1 MKSIQ
6 KRLVGATALAVM
18 TLSGAAAAQ
27 MQLEE
32 VVVTAQ
38 KRAESAQDVPVALTA
53 ISGESIENMGIG
65 NMGDLTQMSSSLTIQ
80 ESGNRNE
87 SPVSIRG
94 IGTFSYAIGVEPSV
108 SVIIDDLPV
117 ATTGQAFANLADVER
132 VEVLRGPQSTLFGKN
147 ASAGVI
153 NIVTKNPSEEFEGSV
168 EVTGADDDYYR
179 FAGSVSGP
187 ISDSVGFRL
196 NAYYDDFGGNIENAL
211 GGDDLQ
217 ATESQG
223 MRAKVRIDASE
234 DLVVTISADY
244 NELDQTFSAS
254 TFREVSPD
262 AQWLKNFGLGVSQ
275 DVWFSGIGLKAGE
288 DNFKGAASTIPQSAS
303 EDYSVSVKLEYQL
316 GEHTVTSITGWRN
329 WEYTNLTDLDG
340 AADLFGSSW
349 DQNSFYEIDQVTQEI
364 RIISPASDTFEY
376 VAGFWYSQSDYD
388 RSFVRKPLIPGT
400 TIAKSDWLA
409 YAGNEAMSVFGQG
422 TWKLSSQMEFTAGL
436 RYQTEDVEVDFDNY
450 INGGKFSGSDDDS
463 VVVGRA
469 ALQYFMSEDVML
481 YASYARGYKGQAYNT
496 TSSFNQFQADNP
508 VSTEDS
514 DSYELGIKGD
524 FLDGRLRVNANY
536 FLVTYEGFQAQS
548 GVIDPD
554 TGAVELSLDNV
565 GELETSGIELDV
577 TALLSENLLLNVGAS
592 WTDATIEEFP
602 TAECYTGQTAAQ
614 GCLPNGAG
622 GSNVQDLAGKPL
634 NNSPDLKLV
643 VGLDYGFSVDEN
655 FDGFMRAHYQW
666 QDDVNFA
673 LTGDPL
679 AALGSYGILNLS
691 AGVESTDGRYTVTG
705 FVNNALDEFYVT
717 ALPNLSSLYGATAL
731 SQIVPRN
738 AERIMGLRLKYNF

>member
-1 MKSIQ
+1 MKAIQ

-18 TLSGAAAAQ
+18 TLSGAAVAQ

-53 ISGESIENMGIG
+53 ISGDAIENMGIG
-65 NMGDLTQMSSSLTIQ
+65 NMGDLTQMSSSLTVQ

-108 SVIIDDLPV
+108 SVIIDEVPV

-153 NIVTKNPSEEFEGSV
+153 NIVTKNPSEEFEGSL

-223 MRAKVRIDASE
+223 VRAKVRFDASQ
-234 DLVVTISADY
+234 DLTVTVTADY

-254 TFREVSPD
+254 TFRKVSPD
-262 AQWLKNFGLGVSQ
+262 AQWLKPFNLGVSQ

-288 DNFKGAASTIPQSAS
+288 DNFKGAASTIPHSAS
-303 EDYSVSVKLEYQL
+303 EDYSVAVKVEYQL
-316 GEHTVTSITGWRN
+316 GEHSVTSITGWRN
-329 WEYTNLTDLDG
+329 WEYVNTTDIDG

-349 DQNSFYEIDQVTQEI
+349 DMSSLYEIDQITQEI
-364 RIISPASDTFEY
+364 RIASPASDTFEY
-376 VAGFWYSQSDYD
+376 VAGLWYSQSDYD
-388 RSFVRKPLIPGT
+388 RGFVRKPLIPGT

-409 YAGNEAMSVFGQG
+409 YAGNEALSVFGQG
-422 TWKLSSQMEFTAGL
+422 TWKLSEQLNVTAGL
-436 RYQTEDVEVDFDNY
+436 RYQMEDVEVQFDNAV
-450 INGGKFSGSDDDS
+450 NGGSFAGSDDDS
-463 VVVGRA
+463 VMVGRA
-469 ALQYFMSEDVML
+469 AVQYFVNDDVML

-508 VSTEDS
+508 VGTEDS
-514 DSYELGIKGD
+514 DAYEVGVKGD
-524 FLDGRLRVNANY
+524 FMDGRLRVNANY
-536 FLVTYEGFQAQS
+536 FLVNYTGFQAQS
-548 GVIDPD
+548 GVINDD
-554 TGAVELSLDNV
+554 GAIELSLDNV
-565 GELETSGIELDV
+565 GELETSGVELDV
-577 TALLSENLLLNVGAS
+577 TALLSDNLLLNVGAS
-592 WTDATIEEFP
+592 WTDATIEEFG
-602 TAECYTGQTAAQ
+602 TAECYNGQTEAQ
-614 GCLPNGAG
+614 GCIADPVLGRI
-622 GSNVQDLAGKPL
+622 QDLAGKPL
-634 NNSPDLKLV
+634 NNSPDLKVV
-643 VGLDYGFSVDEN
+643 VGLDYGFSVDEK

-666 QDDVNFA
+666 QDEVNFS
-673 LTGDPL
+673 LTQDPL
-679 AALGSYGILNLS
+679 TVLGSYGILNLS
-691 AGVESTDGRYTVTG
+691 AGVESTDGRYTVTA

-717 ALPNLSSLYGATAL
+717 ALPNLSNLYGATAL

-738 AERIMGLRLKYNF
+738 AERIMGVRLKYNF

>member
-1 MKSIQ
+1 MKAIQ

-18 TLSGAAAAQ
+18 TLSGAAVAQ

-53 ISGESIENMGIG
+53 ISGDAIENMGIG
-65 NMGDLTQMSSSLTIQ
+65 NMGDLTQMSSSLTVQ

-108 SVIIDDLPV
+108 SVIIDEVPV

-223 MRAKVRIDASE
+223 VRAKVRFDASQ
-234 DLVVTISADY
+234 DLTVTVTADY

-288 DNFKGAASTIPQSAS
+288 DNFKGAASTIPHSAS
-303 EDYSVSVKLEYQL
+303 EDYSVAVKVEYQL
-316 GEHTVTSITGWRN
+316 GEHSVTSITGWRN
-329 WEYTNLTDLDG
+329 WEYVNTTDIDG

-349 DQNSFYEIDQVTQEI
+349 DMSSLYEIDQITQEI
-364 RIISPASDTFEY
+364 RIASPASDTFEY
-376 VAGFWYSQSDYD
+376 VAGLWYSQSDYD
-388 RSFVRKPLIPGT
+388 RGFVRKPLIPGT

-409 YAGNEAMSVFGQG
+409 YAGNEALSVFGQG
-422 TWKLSSQMEFTAGL
+422 TWKLSEQLNVTAGL
-436 RYQTEDVEVDFDNY
+436 RYQMEDVEVQFDNAV
-450 INGGKFSGSDDDS
+450 NGGSFAGSDDDS
-463 VVVGRA
+463 VMVGRA
-469 ALQYFMSEDVML
+469 AVQYFVNDDVML

-508 VSTEDS
+508 VGTEDS
-514 DSYELGIKGD
+514 DAYEVGVKGD
-524 FLDGRLRVNANY
+524 FMDGRLRVNANY
-536 FLVTYEGFQAQS
+536 FLVNYTGFQAQS
-548 GVIDPD
+548 GVINDD
-554 TGAVELSLDNV
+554 GAIELSLDNV
-565 GELETSGIELDV
+565 GELETSGVELDV
-577 TALLSENLLLNVGAS
+577 TALLSDNLLLNVGAS
-592 WTDATIEEFP
+592 WTDATIEEFG
-602 TAECYTGQTAAQ
+602 TAECYNGQTEAQ
-614 GCLPNGAG
+614 GCIADPVLGRI
-622 GSNVQDLAGKPL
+622 QDLAGKPL
-634 NNSPDLKLV
+634 NNSPDLKVV
-643 VGLDYGFSVDEN
+643 VGLDYGFSVDEK

-666 QDDVNFA
+666 QDEVNFS
-673 LTGDPL
+673 LTQDPL
-679 AALGSYGILNLS
+679 TVLGSYGILNLS
-691 AGVESTDGRYTVTG
+691 AGVESTDGRYTVTA

-717 ALPNLSSLYGATAL
+717 ALPNLSNLYGATAL

-738 AERIMGLRLKYNF
+738 AERIMGVRLKYNF

>member
-1 MKSIQ
+1 MKAIQ

-18 TLSGAAAAQ
+18 TLSGAAVAQ

-53 ISGESIENMGIG
+53 ISGDAIENMGIG
-65 NMGDLTQMSSSLTIQ
+65 NMGDLTQMSSSLTVQ

-108 SVIIDDLPV
+108 SVIIDEVPV

-223 MRAKVRIDASE
+223 VRAKVRFDASQ
-234 DLVVTISADY
+234 DLTVTVTADY

-288 DNFKGAASTIPQSAS
+288 DNFKGAASTIPHSAS
-303 EDYSVSVKLEYQL
+303 EDYSVAVKVEYQL
-316 GEHTVTSITGWRN
+316 GEHSVTSITGWRN
-329 WEYTNLTDLDG
+329 WEYINTTDLDG

-349 DQNSFYEIDQVTQEI
+349 DMSSLYEIDQITQEI
-364 RIISPASDTFEY
+364 RIASPASDTFEY
-376 VAGFWYSQSDYD
+376 VAGLWYSQSDYD
-388 RSFVRKPLIPGT
+388 RGFVRKPLIPGT
-400 TIAKSDWLA
+400 TVAKSDWLA
-409 YAGNEAMSVFGQG
+409 YAGNEALSVFGQG
-422 TWKLSSQMEFTAGL
+422 TWKLSEQLNVTAGL
-436 RYQTEDVEVDFDNY
+436 RYQMEDVEVQFDNAV
-450 INGGKFSGSDDDS
+450 NGGSFAGADDDS
-463 VVVGRA
+463 VMVGRA
-469 ALQYFMSEDVML
+469 AVQYFVNDDVML

-508 VSTEDS
+508 VDTEDS
-514 DSYELGIKGD
+514 DAYEVGIKGD
-524 FLDGRLRVNANY
+524 FMDGRLRVNANY
-536 FLVTYEGFQAQS
+536 FLVNYTGFQAQS
-548 GVIDPD
+548 GVINDD
-554 TGAVELSLDNV
+554 GAIELSLDNV
-565 GELETSGIELDV
+565 GELETSGVELDV
-577 TALLSENLLLNVGAS
+577 TALLSDNLLLNVGAS
-592 WTDATIEEFP
+592 WTDATIEEFG
-602 TAECYTGQTAAQ
+602 TAECYNGQTEAQ
-614 GCLPNGAG
+614 GCIADPVLGRI
-622 GSNVQDLAGKPL
+622 QDLAGKPL
-634 NNSPDLKLV
+634 NNSPDLKVV
-643 VGLDYGFSVDEN
+643 VGLDYGFSVDEK

-666 QDDVNFA
+666 QDEVNFS
-673 LTGDPL
+673 LTQDPL
-679 AALGSYGILNLS
+679 TVLGSYGILNLS
-691 AGVESTDGRYTVTG
+691 AGVESTDGRYTVTA

-717 ALPNLSSLYGATAL
+717 ALPNLSNLYGATAL

-738 AERIMGLRLKYNF
+738 AERIMGVRLKYNF

>member
-1 MKSIQ
+1 
-6 KRLVGATALAVM
+6 
-18 TLSGAAAAQ
+18 
-27 MQLEE
+27 
-32 VVVTAQ
+32 
-38 KRAESAQDVPVALTA
+38 
-53 ISGESIENMGIG
+53 
-65 NMGDLTQMSSSLTIQ
+65 
-80 ESGNRNE
+80 
-87 SPVSIRG
+87 
-94 IGTFSYAIGVEPSV
+94 
-108 SVIIDDLPV
+108 
-117 ATTGQAFANLADVER
+117 
-132 VEVLRGPQSTLFGKN
+132 
-147 ASAGVI
+147 
-153 NIVTKNPSEEFEGSV
+153 
-168 EVTGADDDYYR
+168 
-179 FAGSVSGP
+179 
-187 ISDSVGFRL
+187 
-196 NAYYDDFGGNIENAL
+196 
-211 GGDDLQ
+211 
-217 ATESQG
+217 
-223 MRAKVRIDASE
+223 
-234 DLVVTISADY
+234 
-244 NELDQTFSAS
+244 
-254 TFREVSPD
+254 
-262 AQWLKNFGLGVSQ
+262 
-275 DVWFSGIGLKAGE
+275 
-288 DNFKGAASTIPQSAS
+288 
-303 EDYSVSVKLEYQL
+303 
-316 GEHTVTSITGWRN
+316 
-329 WEYTNLTDLDG
+329 
-340 AADLFGSSW
+340 
-349 DQNSFYEIDQVTQEI
+349 
-364 RIISPASDTFEY
+364 
-376 VAGFWYSQSDYD
+376 
-388 RSFVRKPLIPGT
+388 
-400 TIAKSDWLA
+400 
-409 YAGNEAMSVFGQG
+409 
-422 TWKLSSQMEFTAGL
+422 
-436 RYQTEDVEVDFDNY
+436 
-450 INGGKFSGSDDDS
+450 
-463 VVVGRA
+463 
-469 ALQYFMSEDVML
+469 MSEDVML

-548 GVIDPD
+548 GVIDPN

-691 AGVESTDGRYTVTG
+691 AGVESTDGRYTVTA

>member
-1 MKSIQ
+1 MKAIQ

-18 TLSGAAAAQ
+18 TLSGAAVAQ

-53 ISGESIENMGIG
+53 ISGDAIENMGIG
-65 NMGDLTQMSSSLTIQ
+65 NMGDLTQMSSSLTVQ

-108 SVIIDDLPV
+108 SVIIDEVPV

-223 MRAKVRIDASE
+223 VRAKVRFDASQ
-234 DLVVTISADY
+234 DLTVTVTADY

-288 DNFKGAASTIPQSAS
+288 DNFKGASSTTPHSAS
-303 EDYSVSVKLEYQL
+303 EDYSVAVKVEYQL
-316 GEHTVTSITGWRN
+316 GEHSVTSITGWRN
-329 WEYTNLTDLDG
+329 WEYVNTTDLDG

-349 DQNSFYEIDQVTQEI
+349 DMSSLYEIDQITQEI
-364 RIISPASDTFEY
+364 RIASPASDTFEY
-376 VAGFWYSQSDYD
+376 VAGLWYSQSDYD
-388 RSFVRKPLIPGT
+388 RGFVRKPLIPGT
-400 TIAKSDWLA
+400 TVAKSDWLA
-409 YAGNEAMSVFGQG
+409 YAGNEALSVFGQG
-422 TWKLSSQMEFTAGL
+422 TLKLSEQLNVTAGL
-436 RYQTEDVEVDFDNY
+436 RYQMEDVEVQFDNAV
-450 INGGKFSGSDDDS
+450 NGGAFAGSDDDS
-463 VVVGRA
+463 VMVGRA
-469 ALQYFMSEDVML
+469 AVQYFVNDDVML

-514 DSYELGIKGD
+514 DAYEVGIKGD
-524 FLDGRLRVNANY
+524 FMDGRLRVNANY
-536 FLVTYEGFQAQS
+536 FLVNYTGFQAQS
-548 GVIDPD
+548 GIIDPN

-565 GELETSGIELDV
+565 GELETSGVELDV
-577 TALLSENLLLNVGAS
+577 TALLSDNLLLNVGAS
-592 WTDATIEEFP
+592 WTDATIEEFG
-602 TAECYTGQTAAQ
+602 TAQCYNGQTAAQ
-614 GCLPNGAG
+614 GCITDPEL
-622 GSNVQDLAGKPL
+622 GSIQDLAGKPL
-634 NNSPDLKLV
+634 NNSPDLKVV
-643 VGLDYGFSVDEN
+643 VGLDYGFNVDEK

-666 QDDVNFA
+666 QDEVNFS
-673 LTGDPL
+673 LTQDPL
-679 AALGSYGILNLS
+679 TVLGSYGILNLS
-691 AGVESTDGRYTVTG
+691 AGVESTDGRYTVTA

-738 AERIMGLRLKYNF
+738 AERIMGVRLKYNF

>member
-1 MKSIQ
+1 MKAIQ

-18 TLSGAAAAQ
+18 TLSGAAVAQ

-53 ISGESIENMGIG
+53 ISGDAIENMGIG
-65 NMGDLTQMSSSLTIQ
+65 NMGDLTQMSSSLTVQ

-108 SVIIDDLPV
+108 SVIIDEVPV

-153 NIVTKNPSEEFEGSV
+153 NIVTKNPSEEFEGSL

-223 MRAKVRIDASE
+223 VRAKVRFDASQ
-234 DLVVTISADY
+234 DLTVTVTADY

-288 DNFKGAASTIPQSAS
+288 DNFKGAASTIPHSAS
-303 EDYSVSVKLEYQL
+303 EDYSVAVKVEYQL
-316 GEHTVTSITGWRN
+316 GEHSVTSITGWRN
-329 WEYTNLTDLDG
+329 WEYVNTTDIDG

-349 DQNSFYEIDQVTQEI
+349 DMSSLYEIDQITQEI
-364 RIISPASDTFEY
+364 RIASPASDTFEY
-376 VAGFWYSQSDYD
+376 VAGLWYSQSDYD
-388 RSFVRKPLIPGT
+388 RGFVRKPLIPGT

-409 YAGNEAMSVFGQG
+409 YAGNEALSVFGQG
-422 TWKLSSQMEFTAGL
+422 TWKLSEQLNVTAGL
-436 RYQTEDVEVDFDNY
+436 RYQMEDVEVQFDNAV
-450 INGGKFSGSDDDS
+450 NGGSFAGSDDDS
-463 VVVGRA
+463 VMVGRA
-469 ALQYFMSEDVML
+469 AVQYFVNDDVML

-508 VSTEDS
+508 VGTEDS
-514 DSYELGIKGD
+514 DAYEVGVKGD
-524 FLDGRLRVNANY
+524 FMDGRLRVNANY
-536 FLVTYEGFQAQS
+536 FLVNYTGFQAQS
-548 GVIDPD
+548 GVINDD
-554 TGAVELSLDNV
+554 GAIELSLDNV
-565 GELETSGIELDV
+565 GELETSGVELDV
-577 TALLSENLLLNVGAS
+577 TALLSDNLLLNVGAS
-592 WTDATIEEFP
+592 WTDATIEEFG
-602 TAECYTGQTAAQ
+602 TAECYNGQTEAQ
-614 GCLPNGAG
+614 GCIADPVLGRI
-622 GSNVQDLAGKPL
+622 QDLAGKPL
-634 NNSPDLKLV
+634 NNSPDLKVV
-643 VGLDYGFSVDEN
+643 VGLDYGFSVDEK

-666 QDDVNFA
+666 QDEVNFS
-673 LTGDPL
+673 LTQDPL
-679 AALGSYGILNLS
+679 TVLGSYGILNLS
-691 AGVESTDGRYTVTG
+691 AGVESTDGRYTVTA

-717 ALPNLSSLYGATAL
+717 ALPNLSNLYGATAL

-738 AERIMGLRLKYNF
+738 AERIMGVRLKYNF

>member
-1 MKSIQ
+1 MKAIQ

-18 TLSGAAAAQ
+18 TLSGAAVAQ

-53 ISGESIENMGIG
+53 ISGDAIENMGIG
-65 NMGDLTQMSSSLTIQ
+65 NMGDLTQMSSSLTVQ

-108 SVIIDDLPV
+108 SVIIDEVPV

-168 EVTGADDDYYR
+168 EITGADDDYYR

-223 MRAKVRIDASE
+223 VRAKVRFDASQ
-234 DLVVTISADY
+234 DLTVTVTADY

-254 TFREVSPD
+254 TFRKVSPD
-262 AQWLKNFGLGVSQ
+262 AQWLKPFNLGVSQ

-288 DNFKGAASTIPQSAS
+288 DNFKGAASTIPHSAS
-303 EDYSVSVKLEYQL
+303 EDYSVAVKVEYQL
-316 GEHTVTSITGWRN
+316 GEHSVTSITGWRN
-329 WEYTNLTDLDG
+329 WEYVNTTDLDG

-349 DQNSFYEIDQVTQEI
+349 DMSSLYEIDQITQEI
-364 RIISPASDTFEY
+364 RIASPASDTFEY
-376 VAGFWYSQSDYD
+376 VAGLWYSQSDYD
-388 RSFVRKPLIPGT
+388 RGFVRKPLIPGT

-409 YAGNEAMSVFGQG
+409 YAGNEALSVFGQG
-422 TWKLSSQMEFTAGL
+422 TWKLSEQLNVTAGL
-436 RYQTEDVEVDFDNY
+436 RYQMEDVEVQFDNAV
-450 INGGKFSGSDDDS
+450 NGGSFAGSDDDS
-463 VVVGRA
+463 VMVGRA
-469 ALQYFMSEDVML
+469 AVQYFVNDDVML

-508 VSTEDS
+508 VGTEDS
-514 DSYELGIKGD
+514 DAYEVGVKGD
-524 FLDGRLRVNANY
+524 FMDGRLRVNANY
-536 FLVTYEGFQAQS
+536 FLVNYTGFQAQS
-548 GVIDPD
+548 GVINDD
-554 TGAVELSLDNV
+554 GAIELSLDNV
-565 GELETSGIELDV
+565 GELETSGVELDV
-577 TALLSENLLLNVGAS
+577 TALLSDNLLLNVGAS
-592 WTDATIEEFP
+592 WTDATIEEFG
-602 TAECYTGQTAAQ
+602 TAECYNGQTEAQ
-614 GCLPNGAG
+614 GCIADPVLGRI
-622 GSNVQDLAGKPL
+622 QDLAGKPL
-634 NNSPDLKLV
+634 NNSPDLKVV
-643 VGLDYGFSVDEN
+643 VGLDYGFSVDEK

-666 QDDVNFA
+666 QDEVNFS
-673 LTGDPL
+673 LTQDPL
-679 AALGSYGILNLS
+679 TVLGSYGILNLS
-691 AGVESTDGRYTVTG
+691 AGVESTDGRYTVTA

-717 ALPNLSSLYGATAL
+717 ALPNLSNLYGATAL

-738 AERIMGLRLKYNF
+738 AERIMGVRLKYNF

>member
-1 MKSIQ
+1 MKAIQ

-18 TLSGAAAAQ
+18 TLSGAAVAQ

-53 ISGESIENMGIG
+53 ISGDAIENMGIG
-65 NMGDLTQMSSSLTIQ
+65 NMGDLTQMSSSLTVQ

-108 SVIIDDLPV
+108 SVIIDEVPV

-223 MRAKVRIDASE
+223 VRAKVRFDASQ
-234 DLVVTISADY
+234 DLTVTVTADY

-288 DNFKGAASTIPQSAS
+288 DNFKGAASTIPHSAS
-303 EDYSVSVKLEYQL
+303 EDYSVAVKVEYQL
-316 GEHTVTSITGWRN
+316 GEHSVTSITGWRN
-329 WEYTNLTDLDG
+329 WEYVNTTDLDG

-349 DQNSFYEIDQVTQEI
+349 DMSSLYEIDQITQEI
-364 RIISPASDTFEY
+364 RIASPASDTFEY
-376 VAGFWYSQSDYD
+376 VAGLWYSQSDYD
-388 RSFVRKPLIPGT
+388 RGFVRKPLIPGT
-400 TIAKSDWLA
+400 TVAKSDWLA
-409 YAGNEAMSVFGQG
+409 YAGNEALSVFGQG
-422 TWKLSSQMEFTAGL
+422 TWKLSEQLNVTAGL
-436 RYQTEDVEVDFDNY
+436 RYQMEDVEVQFDNAV
-450 INGGKFSGSDDDS
+450 NGGSFAGSDDDS
-463 VVVGRA
+463 VMVGRA
-469 ALQYFMSEDVML
+469 AVQYFVNDDVML

-508 VSTEDS
+508 VGTEDS
-514 DSYELGIKGD
+514 DAYEVGVKGD
-524 FLDGRLRVNANY
+524 FMDGRLRVNANY
-536 FLVTYEGFQAQS
+536 FLVNYTGFQAQS
-548 GVIDPD
+548 GVINDD
-554 TGAVELSLDNV
+554 GAIELSLDNV
-565 GELETSGIELDV
+565 GELETSGVELDV
-577 TALLSENLLLNVGAS
+577 TALLSDNLLLNVGAS
-592 WTDATIEEFP
+592 WTDATIEEFG
-602 TAECYTGQTAAQ
+602 TAECYNGQTEAL
-614 GCLPNGAG
+614 GCITDPVLGRI
-622 GSNVQDLAGKPL
+622 QDLAGKPL
-634 NNSPDLKLV
+634 NNSPDLKVV
-643 VGLDYGFSVDEN
+643 VGLDYGFSVDEK

-666 QDDVNFA
+666 QDEVNFS
-673 LTGDPL
+673 LTQDPL
-679 AALGSYGILNLS
+679 TVLGSYGILNLS
-691 AGVESTDGRYTVTG
+691 AGVESTDGRYTVTA

-717 ALPNLSSLYGATAL
+717 ALPNLSNLYGATAL

-738 AERIMGLRLKYNF
+738 AERIMGVRLKYNF

>member
-1 MKSIQ
+1 MKAIQ

-53 ISGESIENMGIG
+53 ISGDAIENMGIG

-108 SVIIDDLPV
+108 SVIIDEVPV

-196 NAYYDDFGGNIENAL
+196 NAYYDDFGGNIENVL

-223 MRAKVRIDASE
+223 VRAKVRFDASK
-234 DLVVTISADY
+234 DLTVTVTADY

-262 AQWLKNFGLGVSQ
+262 AQWLKNFGLGVPQS
-275 DVWFSGIGLKAGE
+275 VWFDGIGLKAGE
-288 DNFKGAASTIPQSAS
+288 NNFKGAATTIPSSSS
-303 EDYSVSVKLEYQL
+303 EDYSLAVKAEYQM
-316 GEHTVTSITGWRN
+316 GEHLVTSITGWRN

-349 DQNSFYEIDQVTQEI
+349 DQGSFYEIDQITQEI
-364 RIISPASDTFEY
+364 RVASPASDVFEY
-376 VAGFWYSQSDYD
+376 VAGLWYSQSDYD
-388 RSFVRKPLIPGT
+388 RSFNRKPLIPGT
-400 TIAKSDWLA
+400 TVAKSDWVA
-409 YAGNEAMSVFGQG
+409 YAGNEALSVFGQG
-422 TWKLSSQMEFTAGL
+422 TLKVSDNVHVIAGL
-436 RYQTEDVEVDFDNY
+436 RYQMEDVEVQFDNAV
-450 INGGKFSGSDDDS
+450 NGGSYSGSDDDS
-463 VVVGRA
+463 VMVGRA
-469 ALQYFMSEDVML
+469 AVQYFVNDDVMW

-508 VSTEDS
+508 VGTEDS
-514 DSYELGIKGD
+514 DSYEVGVKGD
-524 FLDGRLRVNANY
+524 FMDGRLRVNANY
-536 FLVTYEGFQAQS
+536 FMVNYTGFQAQS
-548 GVIDPD
+548 GVINPD
-554 TGAVELSLDNV
+554 TGAIELSLDNV
-565 GELETSGIELDV
+565 GELETSGVELDV
-577 TALLSENLLLNVGAS
+577 TALLSDNLLLNVGAS
-592 WTDATIEEFP
+592 WTDATIEEFG

-614 GCLPNGAG
+614 GCVPNPLG
-622 GSNVQDLAGKPL
+622 GGNVQDLAGKPL
-634 NNSPDLKLV
+634 NNSPDLKVV
-643 VGLDYGFSVDEN
+643 VGLDYSFSVDEN

-666 QDDVNFA
+666 QDEVNFA
-673 LTGDPL
+673 LTQDPN
-679 AALGSYGILNLS
+679 AVLGSYGLLNLS
-691 AGVESTDGRYTVTG
+691 AGFESMDGRYTVTG
-705 FVNNALDEFYVT
+705 FINNALDDFYVT
-717 ALPNLSSLYGATAL
+717 ALPNLSSLYGATVIQ
-731 SQIVPRN
+731 QIVPRN
-738 AERIMGLRLKYNF
+738 AERIMGVRVKYNF

>member
-1 MKSIQ
+1 MKAIQ

-18 TLSGAAAAQ
+18 TLSGAAVAQ

-53 ISGESIENMGIG
+53 ISGDAIENMGIG
-65 NMGDLTQMSSSLTIQ
+65 NMGDLTQMSSSLTVQ

-108 SVIIDDLPV
+108 SVIIDEVPV

-223 MRAKVRIDASE
+223 VRAKVRFDASQ
-234 DLVVTISADY
+234 DLTVTVTADY

-262 AQWLKNFGLGVSQ
+262 AQWLKPFNLGVSQ

-288 DNFKGAASTIPQSAS
+288 DNFKGASSTTPRSAS
-303 EDYSVSVKLEYQL
+303 EDYSVAVKIEYQM
-316 GEHTVTSITGWRN
+316 GEHSVTSITGWRN
-329 WEYTNLTDLDG
+329 WEYTNTTDLDG

-349 DQNSFYEIDQVTQEI
+349 DMSSLYEIDQITQEI
-364 RIISPASDTFEY
+364 RIASPASDTFEY
-376 VAGFWYSQSDYD
+376 VAGLWYSQSDYD
-388 RSFVRKPLIPGT
+388 RGFVRKPLIPGT
-400 TIAKSDWLA
+400 TVAKSDWLA
-409 YAGNEAMSVFGQG
+409 YAGNEALSVFGQG
-422 TWKLSSQMEFTAGL
+422 TLKISEQMHLIAGL
-436 RYQTEDVEVDFDNY
+436 RYQMEDVEVQFDNAV
-450 INGGKFSGSDDDS
+450 NGGSFAGSDDDS
-463 VVVGRA
+463 VMVGRT
-469 ALQYFMSEDVML
+469 ALQYFMNEDVML

-508 VSTEDS
+508 VGTEDS
-514 DSYELGIKGD
+514 DSYEIGIKGD
-524 FLDGRLRVNANY
+524 FMDGRLRVNANY
-536 FLVTYEGFQAQS
+536 FLVNYTGFQAQS
-548 GVIDPD
+548 GVINDD
-554 TGAVELSLDNV
+554 GAIELSLDNV
-565 GELETSGIELDV
+565 GELETSGVELDV
-577 TALLSENLLLNVGAS
+577 TALLSENLLLNIGAS

-602 TAECYTGQTAAQ
+602 TAECYNGQTEAQ
-614 GCLPNGAG
+614 GCINDPVLGRI
-622 GSNVQDLAGKPL
+622 QDLAGKPL
-634 NNSPDLKLV
+634 NNSPDLKVV

-666 QDDVNFA
+666 QDEINFG
-673 LTGDPL
+673 LTQDPL
-679 AALGSYGILNLS
+679 TVLGAYGILNLS
-691 AGVESTDGRYTVTG
+691 AGFESTDGRYTVTA

-717 ALPNLSSLYGATAL
+717 ALPNLSNLYGATAL

-738 AERIMGLRLKYNF
+738 AERIMGVRLKYNF